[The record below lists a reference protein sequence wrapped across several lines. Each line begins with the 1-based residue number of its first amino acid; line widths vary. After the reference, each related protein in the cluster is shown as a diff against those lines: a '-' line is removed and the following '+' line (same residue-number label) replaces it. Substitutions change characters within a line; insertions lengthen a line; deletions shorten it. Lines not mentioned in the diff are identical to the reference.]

1 MANHQLNMRSLREMS
16 PEERKI
22 KLKEMRDELMHQRG
36 LAAMGGAPPSPGK
49 IRSMRTTVAR
59 LLTIMKEKGE
69 KPQ

>member
-1 MANHQLNMRSLREMS
+1 MVTQLNMRVLREMS
-16 PEERKI
+16 PEDRKV

-49 IRSMRTTVAR
+49 IRAMRTTVAR
-59 LLTIMKEKGE
+59 LLTIMNEKGE

>member
-1 MANHQLNMRSLREMS
+1 MANQLNMRVLREMS
-16 PEERKI
+16 PEDRKV

-49 IRSMRTTVAR
+49 IRAMRTTVAR
-59 LLTIMKEKGE
+59 LLTIMNEKGE

>member
-1 MANHQLNMRSLREMS
+1 MVNQLNMRALREMS
-16 PEERKI
+16 PEDRKA

-49 IRSMRTTVAR
+49 IRAMRTTVAR
-59 LLTIMKEKGE
+59 LLTVMKEKGE